1 MEVFRLANCEACK
14 NRQNVENVPY
24 VVHEAAMARAE
35 RAARRMWAVIILL
48 ILMLVGTN
56 GAWLWYES
64 QFEDVVT
71 STTKIEA
78 DAEDGGNAIANA
90 DGSVIFNG

>member
-1 MEVFRLANCEACK
+1 MANCETCK
-14 NRQNVENVPY
+14 NRQNMENVPY

-48 ILMLVGTN
+48 IVMLVGTN

-71 STTKIEA
+71 NTTVEA

>member
-1 MEVFRLANCEACK
+1 M
-14 NRQNVENVPY
+14 ENVPY

-35 RAARRMWAVIILL
+35 RAARRMWVVIILL
-48 ILMLVGTN
+48 IVMLVGTN

-71 STTKIEA
+71 NTTVEA